1 MQFEQTSSEEE
12 MVSLFLRS
20 EIGSVRWRTSLLEI
34 LHELKCPVSLLEEPD
49 ITRKEHNELRVR
61 VLARFRGYGQNR
73 DLFENYPASIAW
85 HWVLLDREELGR
97 IRYVDYSYWNLLS
110 RGSRRPMD
118 AAQTIRNGTEIYG
131 VSNRGFLEGAEA
143 VRHGVIFVEPI
154 LVAPD
159 PGGDLVI
166 LEGHARITCYALA
179 GEDAPQHIRALLG
192 LSSGFTVWL
201 QTQ

>member
-61 VLARFRGYGQNR
+61 VLAHFRGYGQNR
-73 DLFENYPASIAW
+73 DLFEDYPASIAW

-97 IRYVDYSYWNLLS
+97 IRYVDYSYSNLLT
-110 RGSRRPMD
+110 RGSRLPMD

-166 LEGHARITCYALA
+166 LEGHGRITAYALA
-179 GEDAPQHIRALLG
+179 GEDAPQQIRALLG
-192 LSSGFTVWL
+192 LSPGFSAWL
-201 QTQ
+201 

>member
-1 MQFEQTSSEEE
+1 MQFEQTSCEEE

-20 EIGSVRWRTSLLEI
+20 EIGSVRWRARLLEI

-49 ITRKEHNELRVR
+49 ITRKEHNDLRVK

-85 HWVLLDREELGR
+85 HWVLLDREELER
-97 IRYVDYSYWNLLS
+97 IKYVDYSYWNLLT

-118 AAQTIRNGTEIYG
+118 AVQTIRNGTEIYG

-192 LSSGFTVWL
+192 LSSGFTAWL